1 MCEFHVPRDITHT
14 QTLLTHSLTH
24 WLSGTMVRLPWS
36 SVVQCFVM
44 YFIRIHVN
52 ARSCVCVRITI
63 KLLCTLVPAVKSL
76 NQKLLLHY
84 AHFFFFIFLLLLPCV
99 YITRVSRPQ
108 KYTHTYTRVRIL
120 FRHHQTKP
128 DIAIVSKKTIQTM
141 QL

>member
-1 MCEFHVPRDITHT
+1 MSLAIYTTHT
-14 QTLLTHSLTH
+14 HQLAHTLTRRNYGTP
-24 WLSGTMVRLPWS
+24 TMVICS
-36 SVVQCFVM
+36 TMFCNAF
-44 YFIRIHVN
+44 YIHTR
-52 ARSCVCVRITI
+52 AQYTRERACVCMCVRITI

-84 AHFFFFIFLLLLPCV
+84 AHFFFSSSYSYTHL

-108 KYTHTYTRVRIL
+108 KYTHKHACVL